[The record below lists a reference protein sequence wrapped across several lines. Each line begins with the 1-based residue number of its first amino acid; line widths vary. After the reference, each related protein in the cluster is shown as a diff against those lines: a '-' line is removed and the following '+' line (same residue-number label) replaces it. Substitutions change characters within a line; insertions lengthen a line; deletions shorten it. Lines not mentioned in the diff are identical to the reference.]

1 MPHRSKTP
9 PRTPATRLSISIPT
23 AEKPVTEYTI
33 DELAREASTTVRN
46 VRAYQDRGLLPPPTK
61 RGRTGY
67 YSHAHLGRLR
77 LIGNL
82 LSRGYTLGNIGE
94 MFAAMEKGH
103 DLRQIIGLESA
114 ISSPWSAEQPRTF
127 TVVELLKMF
136 GPNFNPRTLAKV
148 IELGLI
154 EPDGIHYR
162 AHSPNILIAGAE
174 LAKAGLPL
182 EDMLTVIGNLRAN
195 VERVADE
202 LVQMVARLLD
212 RYGKGKL
219 PPRDDIQKLA
229 DLVWRIRPLGM
240 MAVESE
246 VSRALER
253 SANKFLGDR
262 VAQILEHMQGL
273 DTE

>member
-1 MPHRSKTP
+1 MP
-9 PRTPATRLSISIPT
+9 PRSRPPARPPARRLPITTPS
-23 AEKPVTEYTI
+23 AEKPGTEYTI

-46 VRAYQDRGLLPPPTK
+46 VRAYQDRGLLPPPAK

-67 YSHAHLGRLR
+67 YSNAHLGRLR

-94 MFAAMEKGH
+94 LFVGMEKGH

-114 ISSPWSAEQPRTF
+114 ITSPWSGESPRTF
-127 TVVELLKMF
+127 TAIELVRMF
-136 GPNFNPRTLAKV
+136 GMHFNPKTLAKV
-148 IELGLI
+148 IELQLL

-162 AHSPNILIAGAE
+162 ARMPNILIAGAE

-182 EDMLTVIGNLRAN
+182 EDLLNVIGGLRGN
-195 VERVADE
+195 VERVADD
-202 LVQMVARLLD
+202 LVQMVAKVLD
-212 RYGKGKL
+212 RYGRGRL
-219 PPRDDIQKLA
+219 PPSEDIQKLA

-246 VSRALER
+246 VSRALEK

-262 VAQILEHMQGL
+262 VAQILEHMQQGG
-273 DTE
+273 DD